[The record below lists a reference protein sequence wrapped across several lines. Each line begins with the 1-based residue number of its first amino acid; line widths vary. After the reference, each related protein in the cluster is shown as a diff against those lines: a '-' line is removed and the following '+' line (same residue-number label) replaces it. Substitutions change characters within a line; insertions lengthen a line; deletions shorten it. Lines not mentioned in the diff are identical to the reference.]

1 MILYHGGLNSYRFRT
16 DEPKIP
22 RLDTYYHAQKKPRK
36 ESWADPLFMDS
47 GAFSVWKQGG
57 TLSLDTYMEY
67 LRTWKDLIH
76 VYAALDVIG
85 SAEGSFE
92 NYLRMRD
99 AGLDPI
105 PCFHHGE
112 PLSWLEKY
120 VEAGAT
126 YIGLGAVAK
135 ASTATRWAFLREV
148 FQRFPDPAKVG
159 FHGFGVTAEDMLTAF
174 PWKSC
179 DSTAAVMTASFG
191 TIITPFGNATV
202 AEGLDAGRSAKQT
215 PAVMDK
221 LRSWVE
227 SVGGDW
233 DRAVQKT
240 PDGAYERA
248 WVSIR
253 ELTRLANTAPLTYI
267 PTVKGF
273 HL

>member
-1 MILYHGGLNSYRFRT
+1 MILYHGGLNSYRFR
-16 DEPKIP
+16 DGVPKIP

-36 ESWADPLFMDS
+36 EVWADPLFMDS

-57 TLSLDTYMEY
+57 ALDLGSYMEY

-112 PLSWLEKY
+112 PLAWLEKY

-135 ASTATRWAFLREV
+135 ASQAARFAFFREV
-148 FQRFPDPAKVG
+148 FQRYPDPAKVG
-159 FHGFGVTAEDMLTAF
+159 FHGFGITAGPMLLSF

-179 DSTAAVMTASFG
+179 DSTAAVMTAAFG
-191 TIITPFGNATV
+191 TMITPFGNVSVGA
-202 AEGLDAGRSAKQT
+202 GLDAGRSAKQT
-215 PAVMDK
+215 VSVMGA
-221 LRSWVE
+221 LEEWATSI
-227 SVGGDW
+227 GGDW
-233 DRAVQKT
+233 ARAIQKT
-240 PDGAYERA
+240 PDGIYERA
-248 WVSIR
+248 WISIQ
-253 ELTRLANTAPLTYI
+253 ELNRLASTVPATYTAPF
-267 PTVKGF
+267 KGF
-273 HL
+273 QL